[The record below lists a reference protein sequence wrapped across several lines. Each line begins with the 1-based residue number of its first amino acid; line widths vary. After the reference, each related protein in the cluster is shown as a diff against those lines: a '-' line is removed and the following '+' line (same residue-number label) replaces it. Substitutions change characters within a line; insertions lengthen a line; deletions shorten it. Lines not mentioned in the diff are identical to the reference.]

1 MPRSLSLSL
10 PVSRKE
16 SHVLFDRQY
25 ETPFDLR
32 FRLFGTPVRVHPF
45 FWLIVLFLNFD
56 LIRFGVHVLILW
68 VLCVFV
74 SILLHE
80 MGHIWM
86 GRWFGTRGQVVLA
99 GMFGLAAGATY
110 GISERGKRIL
120 VYLAGPGIQFA
131 LVALLLLGL
140 NLIRPPVNVPDEL
153 RSELTLAS
161 HFYLLWYTP
170 EDWPELLRLT
180 VQFLLSINW
189 WWPII
194 NLLPIWPLD
203 GGQVSR
209 ELFTWHDRVYG
220 IRNSLALSFAAA
232 LVVTINALSAA
243 MMGPTIPYLPTG
255 DRFFIFF
262 FGIFAFES
270 YLMLRLE
277 NARLQSEWV
286 TSRDENR
293 LPWERD
299 PDEWKN
305 N

>member
-1 MPRSLSLSL
+1 
-10 PVSRKE
+10 
-16 SHVLFDRQY
+16 VLFDRTQ

-32 FRLFGTPVRVHPF
+32 FRLFGTPVHVHPF
-45 FWLIVLFLNFD
+45 FWLIIAFLNFD
-56 LIRFGVHVLILW
+56 LIRFGLHVLLLW

-86 GRWFGTRGQVVLA
+86 GRLFGTHGRVYLA
-99 GMFGLAAGATY
+99 GMFGLAMGAAN
-110 GISERGKRIL
+110 GIPERSKRIL
-120 VYLAGPGIQFA
+120 VYLAGPAIQILFF
-131 LVALLLLGL
+131 ALLLLVL
-140 NLIRPPVNVPDEL
+140 NLLRSSPAVPDDWQ
-153 RSELTLAS
+153 RELTVTER
-161 HFYLLWYTP
+161 FYLLWRTP
-170 EDWPELLRLT
+170 DHWPEIPRLI

-209 ELFTWHDRVYG
+209 ELFSWHDPEYG
-220 IRNSLALSFAAA
+220 LRNSLALSLASA

-243 MMGPTIPYLPTG
+243 MQGPTIPYLPTG

-270 YLMLRLE
+270 FLMLRYE
-277 NARLQSEWV
+277 NARLQSGW
-286 TSRDENR
+286 SGRLDDER
-293 LPWERD
+293 MPWESD

-305 N
+305 R